1 MMVEFID
8 AYRGEYGVEP
18 ICAVL
23 PIAPSTYYAAKAKEV
38 HPSQRSA
45 RALRD
50 ATLRVEIE
58 RVWKEN
64 FSVYGAWKVWRQLDR
79 EGFAVARCTVE
90 RLMRQMGL
98 RGVVR
103 GRRCQ
108 RTTIVDPAA
117 TRPADRVQRNFTA
130 AEPNQ
135 LWVADLTYVATQ
147 RGFAYVA
154 FITDAFS
161 RRIVGWRVANSLRS
175 DLALDALEQA
185 LHARS
190 GLENL
195 VHHSDRGTQT
205 EFKWSS
211 QHLAERSCDEE
222 ATASRIRSG
231 VASPDAVTRPAF
243 GRPARAAA
251 RVLGGDR
258 ER

>member
-1 MMVEFID
+1 MVEFID

-38 HPSQRSA
+38 DPNQRSA
-45 RALRD
+45 RELRD
-50 ATLRVEIE
+50 VTLRVEIE

-79 EGFAVARCTVE
+79 EGFEVTRCTVE

-103 GRRCQ
+103 GRRGK
-108 RTTIVDPAA
+108 RTTIADPAA

-130 AEPNQ
+130 AGPNQ
-135 LWVADLTYVATQ
+135 LWVADLTYVTTR

-161 RRIVGWRVANSLRS
+161 RRIVGWRVAQRSGAGCARAGAPRPLRS
-175 DLALDALEQA
+175 RE
-185 LHARS
+185 S
-190 GLENL
+190 G
-195 VHHSDRGTQT
+195 
-205 EFKWSS
+205 
-211 QHLAERSCDEE
+211 
-222 ATASRIRSG
+222 AS
-231 VASPDAVTRPAF
+231 
-243 GRPARAAA
+243 
-251 RVLGGDR
+251 
-258 ER
+258 